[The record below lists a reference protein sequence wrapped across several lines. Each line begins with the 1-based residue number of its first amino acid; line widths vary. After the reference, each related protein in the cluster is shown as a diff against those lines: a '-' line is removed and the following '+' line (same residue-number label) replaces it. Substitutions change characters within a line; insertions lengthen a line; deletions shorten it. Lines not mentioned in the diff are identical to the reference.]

1 MSTLVILEWF
11 NKILLGL
18 WKVVTTPFLMIW
30 PRGMRQVDITLF
42 SKAQRGLYYVLSTIG
57 GIVTIAIVL
66 EVLTIAGCIVMD
78 CVLGIS
84 C

>member
-1 MSTLVILEWF
+1 MSTLVILEQF

-30 PRGMRQVDITLF
+30 PRGMRQVDISFF
-42 SKAQRGLYYVLSTIG
+42 SKPQRCLYYVLSTIG

-66 EVLTIAGCIVMD
+66 EVLMIAGCVVVD
-78 CVLGIS
+78 SVLGRG